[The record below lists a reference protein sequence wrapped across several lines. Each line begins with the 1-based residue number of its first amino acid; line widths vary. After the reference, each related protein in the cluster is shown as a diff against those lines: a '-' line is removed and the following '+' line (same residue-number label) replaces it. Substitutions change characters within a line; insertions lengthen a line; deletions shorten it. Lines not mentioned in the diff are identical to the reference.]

1 MATETQI
8 DADREN
14 VKKSTGTGDASPCLS
29 RQEPVA
35 RNASGQAKGIASQ
48 NSRRHHH
55 LAQSCPSR
63 PAETARHSSPSAPAP
78 PQSRHEPNFA
88 SPNLM
93 KNKVRTP
100 AETLEKSALPGFAK
114 APHSVRFRFA
124 QPLHGYPKGRRRK
137 PEANRP
143 LAPKSDPNPAQTTRF
158 RPAQPHSHPPPPRPA
173 LIP

>member
-63 PAETARHSSPSAPAP
+63 PAQAARQSSPRALAP
-78 PQSRHEPNFA
+78 PQSRHEPNFP
-88 SPNLM
+88 SPKPM
-93 KNKVRTP
+93 KDKARRPARTP
-100 AETLEKSALPGFAK
+100 KKLALPGFAK

-143 LAPKSDPNPAQTTRF
+143 LAPKSAPNPAQTTRF
-158 RPAQPHSHPPPPRPA
+158 RPTQPHPPPPRPA